1 MNKFI
6 IYCNQVNSSA
16 WRIIN
21 QTPKWVIY
29 SGFAGMTVSLIA
41 IITTI
46 SFLNDATCLLD
57 TENLN
62 TTEFI
67 LSILTKKQLG
77 LFSIG
82 MFAFSSFVV
91 LVPYLVALV
100 ETMVDVLLKECFK
113 NDNHSKGTNH
123 SITPLIPQNAEH
135 PDSSLSV
142 DQRINNIKPLIV
154 ACFWG
159 RSMWGYEEDFTIKFC
174 NSLKKI
180 LTEDNKVMKLG
191 RIACILY
198 DNNWTAEK
206 WMSFKSWIIAFF
218 NALGMKQPGDTS
230 HNKYAYS
237 DGGISPYSSC
247 FGEIDKEFSY
257 LLDQKYQ
264 KQLKEQHR
272 PTHN

>member
-1 MNKFI
+1 M
-6 IYCNQVNSSA
+6 
-16 WRIIN
+16 N

-29 SGFAGMTVSLIA
+29 SGLAGMTVSLIV

-57 TENLN
+57 TEKLN

-67 LSILTKKQLG
+67 LSILSKKQLG

-91 LVPYLVALV
+91 LGPYLVALV
-100 ETMVDVLLKECFK
+100 ETMADVLLKECFK

-123 SITPLIPQNAEH
+123 SITQLIPQNAEH

-154 ACFWG
+154 DCFWG
-159 RSMWGYEEDFTIKFC
+159 RSMWGYEEDFTIKFL
-174 NSLKKI
+174 NSLKKL
-180 LTEDNKVMKLG
+180 LTEKNNVMKLG
-191 RIACILY
+191 HLAFILY
-198 DNNWTAEK
+198 ENKWTAAE

-218 NALGMKQPGDTS
+218 NALGLECPGDTS
-230 HNKYAYS
+230 RNKYSYS
-237 DGGISPYSSC
+237 EDGISVHSSS
-247 FGEIDKEFSY
+247 FDSIDNEFAY
-257 LLDQKYQ
+257 LIDEKYQ
-264 KQLKEQHR
+264 KQLKKQHR
-272 PTHN
+272 PTHK